1 MLAIFNKNF
10 DYQTATEIVKVDEPD
25 LFEAAELLM
34 QESGWSER
42 RAYAVLRYTA
52 IFSSML
58 PSFLKT
64 QIGIDD
70 HSCIIFST
78 VLADVVTKEFT
89 GIPVSQL
96 PEAIHYPCEKPRKH
110 WLLSSMCILCVC
122 SIIEMSLESLKDHL
136 SDDTLD
142 KDSKVSFCES
152 FLQEEAHNVAMQYRY
167 PVFVTQQ
174 VKERVLNQ
182 LSKGENS

>member
-1 MLAIFNKNF
+1 MLAIFDKNF
-10 DYQTATEIVKVDEPD
+10 DYQVVTKIIKVDEPD

-64 QIGIDD
+64 HVEIDE
-70 HSCIIFST
+70 HSCMILST
-78 VLADVVTKEFT
+78 VLADIITEEFT
-89 GIPVSQL
+89 GIPISEL
-96 PEAIHYPCEKPRKH
+96 PDAIHYPCEKPRRH
-110 WLLSSMCILCVC
+110 WLLSSMCILCIC
-122 SIIEMSLESLKDHL
+122 SIIEMSLENLKDHL

-152 FLQEEAHNVAMQYRY
+152 FLQEEAKSVAMQYRY

-174 VKERVLNQ
+174 VKERVLNL